1 MKLNV
6 YITEFSFDFIRAHTK
21 YKDALFSVR
30 VSYQDVPSW
39 LTLVGL
45 LKEKKG
51 QIFSAIHTDKN
62 LTTKTC

>member
-6 YITEFSFDFIRAHTK
+6 YITEFSFDFIRAQTK

-30 VSYQDVPSW
+30 VSYQDVLSW

-45 LKEKKG
+45 LKEKK
-51 QIFSAIHTDKN
+51 DKY
-62 LTTKTC
+62 LVLYILIKI